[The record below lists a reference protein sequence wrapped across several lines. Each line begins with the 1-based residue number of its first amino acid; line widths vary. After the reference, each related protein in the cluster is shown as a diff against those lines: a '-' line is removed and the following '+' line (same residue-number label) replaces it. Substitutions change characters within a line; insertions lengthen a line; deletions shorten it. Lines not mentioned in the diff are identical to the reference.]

1 MKVFWRALDVAIWG
15 LALFCL
21 VYWAVSVIVGNHG

>member
-1 MKVFWRALDVAIWG
+1 MKIVWQALDVAIWG

-21 VYWAVSVIVGNHG
+21 VYWAVSVIMG